1 MQRKA
6 WAKAQE
12 SWSGSHVDPSSVIAI
27 IDDHRIVSA
36 AITQLLESAGYR
48 VVDAYRETPDAIV
61 ATLAEHRPF
70 LVFLDHDLGP
80 AGIGLALVEAAAR
93 HGVVVA
99 LTAAEDR
106 LLHAQYLAAGAD
118 GVLCKTNGPGE
129 VLAIVELALASEPVT
144 TAPVRDQLMTDLRT
158 ARAAEA
164 RRLRPFEQLTRRE
177 AETLQ
182 RLCEGGV
189 ASAIAEEWVVS
200 LATVRSHIRS
210 VLVKLGV
217 SSQLEAVA
225 LAHQSGWLGA
235 VRGDSSIVMM
245 TAPGDVPTMDSMKRK
260 SAG

>member
-1 MQRKA
+1 
-6 WAKAQE
+6 
-12 SWSGSHVDPSSVIAI
+12 
-27 IDDHRIVSA
+27 
-36 AITQLLESAGYR
+36 
-48 VVDAYRETPDAIV
+48 
-61 ATLAEHRPF
+61 
-70 LVFLDHDLGP
+70 
-80 AGIGLALVEAAAR
+80 
-93 HGVVVA
+93 
-99 LTAAEDR
+99 
-106 LLHAQYLAAGAD
+106 
-118 GVLCKTNGPGE
+118 
-129 VLAIVELALASEPVT
+129 
-144 TAPVRDQLMTDLRT
+144 MTDLRM

-245 TAPGDVPTMDSMKRK
+245 TATGDVPTMDSMKRK